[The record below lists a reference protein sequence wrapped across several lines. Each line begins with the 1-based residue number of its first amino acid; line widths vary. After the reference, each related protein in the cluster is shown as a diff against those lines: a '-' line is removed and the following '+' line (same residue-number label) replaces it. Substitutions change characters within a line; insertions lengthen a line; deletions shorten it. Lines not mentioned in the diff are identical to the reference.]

1 MSAPDDG
8 QPALWQIP
16 APGARPAGPLRRLL
30 TARIERATADGNDI
44 PEDLA
49 LVALSLADRIDVANG
64 GGDRRGFVMLCA
76 EYRAARDQLLGG
88 IDAAAADP
96 FDAQFQAFVAA
107 EQGK

>member
-1 MSAPDDG
+1 MNDDG
-8 QPALWQIP
+8 QPALWEIP
-16 APGARPAGPLRRLL
+16 APGRRPAGPLRTLL
-30 TARIERATADGNDI
+30 TARIRKATDDGNDV

-49 LVALSLADRIDVANG
+49 LVTLSLADRIDLANG

-96 FDAQFQAFVAA
+96 FDAQFADFIAKEQA
-107 EQGK
+107 K

>member
-1 MSAPDDG
+1 MNDEQIG
-8 QPALWQIP
+8 LWEIP
-16 APGARPAGPLRRLL
+16 APGRRPAGPLRTLL
-30 TARIERATADGNDI
+30 TARVRKATDDGHDI

-49 LVALSLADRIDVANG
+49 LVALSLADRIDIANG

-88 IDAAAADP
+88 LEAAANDGFDAALAE
-96 FDAQFQAFVAA
+96 FVAG